1 MISWSAS
8 ASIRAASRRS
18 VMGPKRRREPWKARS
33 PLRLRGLTT
42 AAAISYTCA
51 AGTGR
56 KKEFSRPAFSC
67 RQNLK
72 QENAGRENKNCWR
85 RSLGPS
91 ASESRIMNNNR
102 FYKLPLLIAVIL
114 LPLSGDAQSKD
125 QREKIDRMATQ
136 IEELKTEL
144 VLLQRQTQ
152 TMQETFNKTM
162 GELNTLIVQM
172 SDNISA
178 IRRAQSSVSTS
189 SGDVATQVTSMGER
203 LTATNTR
210 MERLSEQFAQL
221 KKLIEDIPKQPTFT
235 QITPGNAEQLFAAAY
250 SDYSRGNYDLALS
263 EFNQYV
269 EIYPSSELADNAQYW
284 IGEILYAQK
293 KLPEAVAAFEK
304 VKTVNPNGDKTAA
317 ALYRRG
323 TILLEMTRKEDAVAQ
338 FQAIFKEYPKTK
350 EGELA
355 TQQLQQLAPELL
367 APPPTPQSDK
377 PGQRRTRK
385 P

>member
-1 MISWSAS
+1 
-8 ASIRAASRRS
+8 
-18 VMGPKRRREPWKARS
+18 
-33 PLRLRGLTT
+33 
-42 AAAISYTCA
+42 
-51 AGTGR
+51 
-56 KKEFSRPAFSC
+56 
-67 RQNLK
+67 
-72 QENAGRENKNCWR
+72 
-85 RSLGPS
+85 
-91 ASESRIMNNNR
+91 MNNNR
-102 FYKLPLLIAVIL
+102 FYKLPLLIAVVL
-114 LPLSGDAQSKD
+114 LPLSGAAQSKD

-203 LTATNTR
+203 ITATNTR

-221 KKLIEDIPKQPTFT
+221 KKLIEDIPKAPTFKE
-235 QITPGNAEQLFAAAY
+235 ITPGNAEELFAAAY

-263 EFNQYV
+263 EFRQYV

-284 IGEILYAQK
+284 IGEVLYAQK
-293 KLPEAVAAFEK
+293 KLPEAVAEFEK
-304 VKTVNPNGDKTAA
+304 VKAVNPNGDKIAA
-317 ALYRRG
+317 ALFRRG
-323 TILLEMTRKEDAVAQ
+323 MILMEMARKDEAIAQ
-338 FQAIFKEYPKTK
+338 FQVVFRDYPRTR

-355 TQQLQQLAPELL
+355 TKQLQVLAPELVT
-367 APPPTPQSDK
+367 PPTTPQPDK
-377 PGQRRTRK
+377 SGKGKTTRR